1 MVFILYTKINQ
12 SFCFLLVLYFSNH
25 DFFLFQVIALK
36 VKRNGDWKTW
46 TYERYLREVQL
57 AARGFIHVGLVRHHS
72 VAIIGQNS
80 PEWVISDLAAI
91 FSGTSYIYAEIKGLL
106 RKTK

>member
-1 MVFILYTKINQ
+1 MI
-12 SFCFLLVLYFSNH
+12 
-25 DFFLFQVIALK
+25 FFLFQVIALK

-91 FSGTSYIYAEIKGLL
+91 FSGTSYIYVEEKACFVKRNNIFVL
-106 RKTK
+106 T

>member
-1 MVFILYTKINQ
+1 MI
-12 SFCFLLVLYFSNH
+12 
-25 DFFLFQVIALK
+25 FLFQVIALK

-91 FSGTSYIYAEIKGLL
+91 FSGTSSYIYVEKKACFVKRNNIFIL
-106 RKTK
+106 T